1 MKWLK
6 STTNKSYTAQG
17 HTIPGVSQAPLAV
30 DEATY
35 SKIVE
40 MAVIKSLV
48 KTGQIIV
55 LEKYTEEP
63 SKAADARD
71 ARIQLL
77 ASENERLA
85 DRVREL
91 ENAAPAEESPSKKEL
106 KAANKAKEDAEAK
119 LAELQEQYDAL
130 KAEAEA
136 KIAELTKE
144 AE

>member
-6 STTNKSYTAQG
+6 STTSKSYTALG
-17 HTIPGVSQAPLAV
+17 KIIPANTSAPLAV

-63 SKAADARD
+63 NKAADARD

-91 ENAAPAEESPSKKEL
+91 ENAAPAEEPATNKEV
-106 KAANKAKEDAEAK
+106 KAAKAEAK
-119 LAELQEQYDAL
+119 KANDALAELQAQYDAL

-136 KIAELTKE
+136 KIAELQEGK
-144 AE
+144 

>member
-17 HTIPGVSQAPLAV
+17 HTIPGVNSAPLAV

-35 SKIVE
+35 SKITE

-63 SKAADARD
+63 NKAADARD

-91 ENAAPAEESPSKKEL
+91 ENAAPAEEPATNKEV
-106 KAANKAKEDAEAK
+106 KAAKAEAK
-119 LAELQEQYDAL
+119 KANDALAELQAQYDAL

-136 KIAELTKE
+136 KIAELQEGK
-144 AE
+144 